1 MTESSVK
8 IKFIANRDQILY
20 INSIL
25 DSYDGIGIMRTIDRE
40 KGYIAIYSTESQYEK
55 VILLLKALKKEGI
68 YIKDISVERSEDV
81 DSW

>member
-1 MTESSVK
+1 MMGESIK
-8 IKFIANRDQILY
+8 IKFIANRNQILY

-40 KGYIAIYSTESQYEK
+40 KGHIAIYSTESQYKK
-55 VILLLKALKKEGI
+55 VLDLLKALKREGI

>member
-1 MTESSVK
+1 MTESTVK
-8 IKFIANRDQILY
+8 IKFIANRNQILY

-40 KGYIAIYSTESQYEK
+40 KGHIAVYSTETQYEK
-55 VILLLKALKKEGI
+55 VLKLLKALKREGI
-68 YIKDISVERSEDV
+68 YISDISVERSEDV

>member
-1 MTESSVK
+1 MTESTVK
-8 IKFIANRDQILY
+8 IKFIANRNQILY

-40 KGYIAIYSTESQYEK
+40 KGRIAVYSTESQYEK
-55 VILLLKALKKEGI
+55 VLKLLKALKREGI
-68 YIKDISVERSEDV
+68 YISDISVERSEDV

>member
-1 MTESSVK
+1 MMEESIK
-8 IKFIANRDQILY
+8 IKFIANRNQILY

-40 KGYIAIYSTESQYEK
+40 KGHIAIYSTESQYKK
-55 VILLLKALKKEGI
+55 VLDLLKALKREGI

>member
-1 MTESSVK
+1 MTDCSVK
-8 IKFIANRDQILY
+8 IKFIANRKQILY

-40 KGYIAIYSTESQYEK
+40 KGRIAVYSTESQYEK
-55 VILLLKALKKEGI
+55 VLRLLKAMKREGI
-68 YIKDISVERSEDV
+68 YISDISVERSEDV